1 MIGELR
7 HRAHHFE
14 EVGVGKSKDDE
25 LANDLGEGL
34 LGSGVGDVAE
44 LLDQVGKTVV
54 DQRDV
59 KVFLALEIDVES
71 ALAHLGGGGDVIEAH
86 LREWFCGLEPGGG
99 VGDVVAFAVDL
110 AYEYVKCCS

>member
-7 HRAHHFE
+7 DRAHHFE
-14 EVGVGKSKDDE
+14 EVGMSEGEDDE

-59 KVFLALEIDVES
+59 KVFLAFEIDVEGS
-71 ALAHLGGGGDVIEAH
+71 LAHLGGGGDVIEAH
-86 LREWFCGLEPGGG
+86 LMEWFGGKEPGGG
-99 VGDVVAFAVDL
+99 VGDFPAFDFAGALHVTQ
-110 AYEYVKCCS
+110 S